1 MYSTNKKR
9 GKCLSINTYKALA
22 HVRKFACL
30 CEYKSNL
37 CDSVVTLLIM
47 FHFNTGNVEY
57 TTIANDDDMSVL
69 QVLPV
74 SSTFCLD

>member
-1 MYSTNKKR
+1 M
-9 GKCLSINTYKALA
+9 
-22 HVRKFACL
+22 
-30 CEYKSNL
+30 